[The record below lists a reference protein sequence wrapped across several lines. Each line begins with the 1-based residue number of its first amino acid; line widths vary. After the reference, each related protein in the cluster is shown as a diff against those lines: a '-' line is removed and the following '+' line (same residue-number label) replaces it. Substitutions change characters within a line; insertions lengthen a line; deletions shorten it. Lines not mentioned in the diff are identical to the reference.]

1 MSMAAW
7 FKLGRRD
14 GERDQ
19 QFPKD
24 TPLRDLR
31 FAVVDTELTS
41 LDKRSNRLLS
51 IGAIAMDGFKIRMA
65 GQFYRVVNPGV
76 LVPSESVLIHKLRPN
91 DVEQGVAPEQALAE
105 LREFIEGRVL
115 VGHFVRID
123 MQALRKELGDQQHE
137 LSNPAVD
144 TAKAHRWILQNS
156 PYREDLEQQMA
167 NISLA
172 ALAKIYEIDFHGAH
186 HALEDAFVTA
196 RLWQKL
202 LAKLE
207 TMKVETLGAL
217 LKVARA

>member
-1 MSMAAW
+1 MPNW
-7 FKLGRRD
+7 FRFGSRAGQPDTRY
-14 GERDQ
+14 
-19 QFPKD
+19 PKD
-24 TPLRDLR
+24 LPLREVR

-51 IGAIAMDGFKIRMA
+51 IGAIAMDGPRIRISE
-65 GQFYRVVNPGV
+65 QFYRVVNPGV
-76 LVPSESVLIHKLRPN
+76 HVPAESVLIHKLRPN

-115 VGHFVRID
+115 VGHFVQID
-123 MQALRKELGDQQHE
+123 MTALRKELGDQQHE
-137 LSNPAVD
+137 LSNPVVD

-167 NISLA
+167 DISLA
-172 ALAKIYEIDFHGAH
+172 ALAKIYEIDFHEAH

-207 TMKVETLGAL
+207 TMKVGTLGDL
-217 LKVARA
+217 LKVAKA